1 MSAVP
6 ADFLSHTDVSRFRD
20 LVRDASGMELPEFR
34 RAELGRA
41 IARTL
46 DRTGLAGPSALYQ
59 HLRGP
64 DARVDLEAFVAEL
77 TIGETYFF
85 RHRAQ
90 FAALEETILPELIER
105 RFEERRLRLW
115 SAACAS
121 GEEPYS
127 LAMLLDRMLP
137 DRARWNVS
145 ILATDINRRSLE
157 KAHRGVYGQWSFRN
171 KGLETDERY
180 FTRVKDRYRIS
191 SRIREMVTF
200 TYLNLVEDAYPS
212 LATDTQSMDLIV
224 CRNVLIYFGPDA
236 ANLVVERLYESLSD
250 GGWFVPG
257 PADAPTPAFRKLE
270 VHSMP
275 RTILYRKVKPAVS
288 PPPAPAGRAA
298 PAVAPSAPPSRPA
311 SPAPPAPPRLVSVPD
326 RAPSE
331 NDAGSDGPSTARAAG
346 PTPEQIDAL
355 ALWRSGRSDEALAR
369 LGSLADAAP
378 ADPWSSYC
386 AAKIC
391 ANERRLDEAARW
403 VERSLSS
410 DALFAPA
417 HYLHGLILAE
427 SGDLRAATDA
437 VRRAVYL
444 DAGFVLAEFVIAG
457 MFARLGELDRAV
469 KAIDNVTQAVASW
482 DRDEQVPEG
491 DGLTAGRLLEL
502 ATVQRELFVAD
513 REDDQGSDD
522 V

>member
-6 ADFLSHTDVSRFRD
+6 SDLLSSTDILRFRD

-34 RAELGRA
+34 RNELARA
-41 IARTL
+41 ISRTL
-46 DRTGLAGPSALYQ
+46 ERTGLSGPAALYE
-59 HLRGP
+59 HLREP

-90 FAALEETILPELIER
+90 FAALEQTILPELIER
-105 RFEERRLRLW
+105 RRDERRLRLW

-137 DRARWNVS
+137 DRKRWNIS

-157 KAHRGVYGQWSFRN
+157 KAHRGVYGAWSFRSQ
-171 KGLETDERY
+171 GLEHDERY
-180 FTRVKDRYRIS
+180 FAPAGERYRIS
-191 SRIREMVTF
+191 AHIREMVTF

-212 LATDTQSMDLIV
+212 LATDTQAMDLIV

-236 ANLVVERLYESLSD
+236 ANLVAERLFASLSD

-257 PADAPTPAFRKLE
+257 PADAPTPAFRTLE
-270 VHSMP
+270 VHSLP
-275 RTILYRKVKPAVS
+275 RTILYKKVKPAFVPPVFPTPAVDVA
-288 PPPAPAGRAA
+288 PPPAP
-298 PAVAPSAPPSRPA
+298 VAPL
-311 SPAPPAPPRLVSVPD
+311 RLVPVPD
-326 RAPSE
+326 RAPSGRTE
-331 NDAGSDGPSTARAAG
+331 VPDKAPATPSG
-346 PTPEQIDAL
+346 PTPEQLEAL
-355 ALWRSGRSDEALAR
+355 AMWRSGRSDEALER
-369 LGSLADAAP
+369 LGVLADASP
-378 ADPWSSYC
+378 ADAWSSYL

-391 ANERRLDEAARW
+391 ANERRLDQAARW
-403 VERSLSS
+403 VERALSS
-410 DALFAPA
+410 NALFAPA
-417 HYLHGLILAE
+417 HYLHGMVLAE
-427 SGDLRAATDA
+427 CGDLRAATDA

-444 DAGFVLAEFVIAG
+444 DSDFVLAEYVIAG
-457 MFARLGELDRAV
+457 MFARLGEIDRAI
-469 KAIDNVTQAVASW
+469 KAVDNVTQAVGEW
-482 DRDEQVPEG
+482 DRDRPIPEG

-502 ATVQRELFVAD
+502 ATVQRELFVAERDGDD
-513 REDDQGSDD
+513 RGADD

>member
-6 ADFLSHTDVSRFRD
+6 SDLLTTTDVLRFRD

-34 RAELGRA
+34 RTELARA
-41 IARTL
+41 ISRTL
-46 DRTGLAGPSALYQ
+46 ERTGLSGPSALYQ
-59 HLRGP
+59 HLRQP

-90 FAALEETILPELIER
+90 WTALEQTILPELMER
-105 RFEERRLRLW
+105 RADERRLRLW

-127 LAMLLDRMLP
+127 LAMLLDRMIP
-137 DRARWNVS
+137 DRSRWNIS

-157 KAHRGVYGQWSFRN
+157 KAHRGVYGAWSFRSQ
-171 KGLETDERY
+171 GLEHEERY
-180 FTRVKDRYRIS
+180 FTRVGERYRIS
-191 SRIREMVTF
+191 AHIREMVTF

-212 LATDTQSMDLIV
+212 IATDTQAMDLIV

-236 ANLVVERLYESLSD
+236 ANLVAGRLFDSLAD

-257 PADAPTPAFRKLE
+257 PADAPTPAFRTLE

-275 RTILYRKVKPAVS
+275 RTILYRKVKPAFVPPVFPPASAAAAS
-288 PPPAPAGRAA
+288 PPVPL
-298 PAVAPSAPPSRPA
+298 
-311 SPAPPAPPRLVSVPD
+311 APPRLVPVPEQKPAE
-326 RAPSE
+326 R
-331 NDAGSDGPSTARAAG
+331 GAAG
-346 PTPEQIDAL
+346 DDAPETAPTPEPAPDQLEAL
-355 ALWRSGRSDEALAR
+355 ALWRSGRSEEALER
-369 LGSLADAAP
+369 LGMLAESAP
-378 ADPWSSYC
+378 ADPWSPYL

-391 ANERRLDEAARW
+391 ANERRLDQAARW
-403 VERSLSS
+403 VERSLSTN
-410 DALFAPA
+410 ALFAPA
-417 HYLHGLILAE
+417 HYLHGMILAE

-444 DAGFVLAEFVIAG
+444 DSDFVLAEFVIAG
-457 MFARLGELDRAV
+457 MFARLGEIDRAI
-469 KAIDNVTQAVASW
+469 KAIDNVTQAVAVW
-482 DRDEQVPEG
+482 DRDRPVPEG

-502 ATVQRELFVAD
+502 ATVQRELFVAERD
-513 REDDQGSDD
+513 GDDGGVDD

>member
-6 ADFLSHTDVSRFRD
+6 ADFLTHTDVMRFRD

-41 IARTL
+41 IVRTL
-46 DRTGLAGPSALYQ
+46 ERTGLAGPAALYQ
-59 HLRGP
+59 HLRAP

-85 RHRAQ
+85 RHHAQ
-90 FAALEETILPELIER
+90 FAALEEKILPEIIER
-105 RFEERRLRLW
+105 RSGERRLRLW

-137 DRARWNVS
+137 ARDRWNVS

-171 KGLETDERY
+171 KGLETDVRY
-180 FTRVKDRYRIS
+180 FARAKDRFRIS
-191 SRIREMVTF
+191 QHIRDMVTF

-212 LATDTQSMDLIV
+212 LATDTQAMDLIL

-236 ANLVVERLYESLSD
+236 ANLVVDRLVASLSD

-270 VHSMP
+270 AHSMP
-275 RTILYRKVKPAVS
+275 RAIVYRKVKQAVT
-288 PPPAPAGRAA
+288 PPDAFGSTTALAAA
-298 PAVAPSAPPSRPA
+298 PSLAPRLAPFA
-311 SPAPPAPPRLVSVPD
+311 PAPPRLVPV
-326 RAPSE
+326 AGVSE
-331 NDAGSDGPSTARAAG
+331 AEDAQGRKDEPSTTNAG
-346 PTPEQIDAL
+346 PTSEDHEAL
-355 ALWRSGRSDEALAR
+355 ALWRSGRSDDALAR
-369 LGSLADAAP
+369 LSSLADAAP
-378 ADPWSSYC
+378 ADPWSSYF

-410 DALFAPA
+410 SALFAPA
-417 HYLHGLILAE
+417 HYLHGLVLAE

-457 MFARLGELDRAV
+457 MYARLGELDRAV
-469 KAIDNVTQAVASW
+469 KAIDNVSSAVAGW
-482 DRDEQVPEG
+482 ERDEPVPEG

-502 ATVQRELFVAD
+502 ATIQRELFVAE
-513 REDDQGSDD
+513 REDDEQESDD

>member
-6 ADFLSHTDVSRFRD
+6 ADFLTHTDVMRFRD

-41 IARTL
+41 IVRTL
-46 DRTGLAGPSALYQ
+46 ERTGLTGPAALYQ
-59 HLRGP
+59 HLRAP

-85 RHRAQ
+85 RHHAQ
-90 FAALEETILPELIER
+90 FAALEEKILPEIIER
-105 RFEERRLRLW
+105 RSGERRLRLW

-157 KAHRGVYGQWSFRN
+157 KAHRGVYGQWSFRT
-171 KGLETDERY
+171 KGLEHDVRY
-180 FTRVKDRYRIS
+180 FTRAKDRYKIS
-191 SRIREMVTF
+191 QHIRDMVTF

-212 LATDTQSMDLIV
+212 LATDTQAMDLIV

-236 ANLVVERLYESLSD
+236 ANLVVDRLFDSLSD

-270 VHSMP
+270 AHSMP
-275 RTILYRKVKPAVS
+275 RAIVYRKVK
-288 PPPAPAGRAA
+288 R
-298 PAVAPSAPPSRPA
+298 AVAPPDPPGSSVALATPSAAAPCTPA
-311 SPAPPAPPRLVSVPD
+311 APPRLVPVPD
-326 RAPSE
+326 RPQSE
-331 NDAGSDGPSTARAAG
+331 RAEADSRTRPPAG
-346 PTPEQIDAL
+346 PTSEHLEAL
-355 ALWRSGRSDEALAR
+355 ALWRSGRSEEALAR
-369 LGSLADAAP
+369 LASLADAAP
-378 ADPWSSYC
+378 ADPWWSYF

-403 VERSLSS
+403 VERSLSCS
-410 DALFAPA
+410 AVFAPS

-444 DAGFVLAEFVIAG
+444 DADFVLAEFVIAG
-457 MFARLGELDRAV
+457 MYARLGELDRAV
-469 KAIDNVTQAVASW
+469 KAIDNVTTAVAGW
-482 DRDEQVPEG
+482 ERDELVPEG

-502 ATVQRELFVAD
+502 ATVQRELFVAE
-513 REDDQGSDD
+513 REDDEQERGD